1 METIPLPTHT
11 APPAPT
17 TTLSPKLS
25 DPKTPGGHPQNSNS
39 TNSEEKRNSL
49 SLVKQIALKMQTREE
64 SEKISY

>member
-1 METIPLPTHT
+1 METTPLPTQT
-11 APPAPT
+11 PPPAPT
-17 TTLSPKLS
+17 ITLFPKLS
-25 DPKTPGGHPQNSNS
+25 DPKTPGGYPQKSNS